1 LPNESNGLFLYKKM
15 ELIIAISI
23 TSLMWIILI
32 LLFYIKSKRLLNNV
46 RHEYMKQALKA
57 NESFNEKLEK
67 LLHAKQIEIQESYD
81 KGVSDTLSKN
91 DLYVQVTPW
100 KEEIE
105 SASFFKNKKSMK
117 VGYKYQLFSGGMP
130 CFDPY
135 IIILEELNIDK
146 LNEEKINRVF
156 DNIEM
161 IILNIPKKG
170 NIPVKVIANFK
181 TVAKNLFNTLID
193 KKKNKPDNVDNKLN
207 T

>member
-1 LPNESNGLFLYKKM
+1 M